1 MSKFLSHLPKFLS
14 GCFLVL
20 ALTCLP
26 ATAFADTT
34 TGDVRI
40 IRDPDGVMYLSTDV
54 QKTPIQT
61 EIVTLSDGTKIATI
75 SGQTVVVV
83 DEARPVVV
91 RDEAVPPQRVDIV
104 LPEGFF
110 RSFSEL
116 FNGLLQLVFVIAA
129 LLVFFY
135 LILGAFRWITSGGD
149 KGKTQA
155 AQSTIVAAVVGI
167 IILAA
172 SYAVLIIVLNFLG
185 YSSLEELINSANVN

>member
-1 MSKFLSHLPKFLS
+1 MFKKLLFKPKLSLCP
-14 GCFLVL
+14 
-20 ALTCLP
+20 
-26 ATAFADTT
+26 TAQDCH
-34 TGDVRI
+34 
-40 IRDPDGVMYLSTDV
+40 YH
-54 QKTPIQT
+54 
-61 EIVTLSDGTKIATI
+61 
-75 SGQTVVVV
+75 GQTVVVV

>member
-1 MSKFLSHLPKFLS
+1 MSRFLPHLPS
-14 GCFLVL
+14 LVL
-20 ALTCLP
+20 GIFIALALLLSP
-26 ATAFADTT
+26 AAALADTS
-34 TGDVRI
+34 TGDVRV
-40 IRDPDGVMYLSTDV
+40 IRDADGVMYLSTDV
-54 QKTPIQT
+54 ERTPIQT
-61 EIVTLSDGTKIATI
+61 EVVTLSDGTRIATI
-75 SGQTVVVV
+75 SGRTVVVV
-83 DEARPVVV
+83 DEAQPVIV
-91 RDEAVPPQRVDIV
+91 RDEGVPPQPVDIV

-149 KGKTQA
+149 KGKTQT

-172 SYAVLIIVLNFLG
+172 SYAILIIVLNFLG
-185 YSSLEELINSANVN
+185 YASLEELINSANVN

>member
-1 MSKFLSHLPKFLS
+1 MAFNFSQAVSADS
-14 GCFLVL
+14 TDGEVRLVR
-20 ALTCLP
+20 
-26 ATAFADTT
+26 
-34 TGDVRI
+34 GQ
-40 IRDPDGVMYLSTDV
+40 DGVLYLST
-54 QKTPIQT
+54 
-61 EIVTLSDGTKIATI
+61 EIDEATLTDSEVIILEDGTRVVTD
-75 SGQTVVVV
+75 SGDRVIVVEE
-83 DEARPVVV
+83 EAPVS
-91 RDEAVPPQRVDIV
+91 PQRVDIN

-116 FNGLLQLVFVIAA
+116 FNSLLQFVFVIAA

-172 SYAVLIIVLNFLG
+172 SYAILIIILNFLG
-185 YSSLEELINSANVN
+185 YSSLEELINSSNINNR